1 MATWAGVVQSVS
13 QWFFGVRV
21 SSVSVPASVWGTPA
35 SAFCGGAALGTY
47 AQLYRTQPSVRTV
60 VDFIADNIAQL
71 GLHAYRWLDQT
82 DRVRLQPT
90 HPLAQLLRQPNGRTT
105 RYRLIRDLVQDVAIF
120 GNAYV
125 LKLGPREGSVEELL
139 RLPPPAVEV
148 IANPDRPGLPAAYD
162 WVWPDGGRRTLA
174 PADMIHF
181 RLYHPESPLLG
192 LSPLETL
199 RRVLAEEQAA
209 TAYREWFWANAAR
222 LGGTIQRPKDAP
234 RWSLEQREAFR
245 DQWRSYQGPENAG
258 KTVVLEDG
266 MVFEANTATAR
277 DSQLIEARKLTR
289 EEVAAAY
296 HVPPAMIGITEA
308 QGYGSIREQHKV
320 LYTEVLGPWLEML
333 TTDLELQLVPDFGD
347 SANVYLEFQIAA
359 KLQGAFEEQAAAFS
373 TAVGS
378 PWMTRNE
385 ARARQN
391 LPRIDDPDFDIPI
404 TRLDVAEGQAA
415 ARPVEEAL

>member
-1 MATWAGVVQSVS
+1 
-13 QWFFGVRV
+13 
-21 SSVSVPASVWGTPA
+21 
-35 SAFCGGAALGTY
+35 
-47 AQLYRTQPSVRTV
+47 
-60 VDFIADNIAQL
+60 
-71 GLHAYRWLDQT
+71 
-82 DRVRLQPT
+82 
-90 HPLAQLLRQPNGRTT
+90 
-105 RYRLIRDLVQDVAIF
+105 
-120 GNAYV
+120 
-125 LKLGPREGSVEELL
+125 
-139 RLPPPAVEV
+139 
-148 IANPDRPGLPAAYD
+148 
-162 WVWPDGGRRTLA
+162 
-174 PADMIHF
+174 
-181 RLYHPESPLLG
+181 
-192 LSPLETL
+192 
-199 RRVLAEEQAA
+199 VLAEEQAA